1 MPPPLTVL
9 MTEDIFDL
17 SNNKM
22 TTKERVSI
30 AKKVIG
36 EMKLR
41 TSYDTAVSAEED
53 GNFDFVPPDW
63 ILKDEYD
70 GELIIEKPRIKI
82 TIGDEI
88 ISFSCIVFGDDRN
101 IMRYCKVR
109 AGTLNI
115 TMEYDESDNSAVF
128 KTFVPMISDAH
139 FESYFGA
146 MLANNIGICQWMEED
161 CNMYKF
167 FTNEKI

>member
-1 MPPPLTVL
+1 

-41 TSYDTAVSAEED
+41 TWYDTVSASENGD
-53 GNFDFVPPDW
+53 FDFDLDG
-63 ILKDEYD
+63 ILRDEYD
-70 GELIIEKPRIKI
+70 GKLTIMEPRIKI
-82 TIGDEI
+82 TIDDENI
-88 ISFSCIVFGDDRN
+88 FFSCIVFGGDRN

-109 AGTLNI
+109 AGTLCI
-115 TMEYDESDNSAVF
+115 TMEYDKSDNSAVF
-128 KTFVPMISDAH
+128 KTVVPMISDAH
-139 FESYFGA
+139 FESYFKA
-146 MLANNIGICQWMEED
+146 MLTNNIDTCQWMEED

-167 FTNEKI
+167 FTNEEI